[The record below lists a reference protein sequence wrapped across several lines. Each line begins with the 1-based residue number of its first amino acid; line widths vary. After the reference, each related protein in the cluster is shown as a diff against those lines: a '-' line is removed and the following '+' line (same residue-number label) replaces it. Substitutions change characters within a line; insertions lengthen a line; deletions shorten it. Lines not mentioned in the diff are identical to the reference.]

1 MAGSGDESKSA
12 PATQEAHLPGR
23 SKRRIKAPKRFDD
36 EDDLYSTSRP
46 AASESKDGQQI
57 DVEVLVR
64 RPLAPKDVCGGL
76 ANSTVFLFWPGDS
89 LWYEATIEKIRVK
102 DRAATVHYTV
112 TDEVEEVDLNEL
124 MKAKEISVVESRRP
138 PLRLGKGETVI
149 SGNGNSE
156 LDDAHHITPGTSDAD
171 DTHDDDKPL
180 QALLPEPAIAPAAEE
195 RATQIQS
202 QPQENEAHQP
212 TKKQKTASTAQSE
225 ADQEVQNDNGTLSD
239 VGGAASEQATELC
252 ALSAE
257 EWTRSMLANLVG
269 ATVPQAEPSDEPAHN
284 PDTAG
289 AAKEGHD
296 LQRHSSLPS
305 AGTAGTVRSKVMLT
319 FKESLAKAVTES
331 CELSGHGGQH
341 VASLAE
347 AVEAQLF
354 EQYGGVGKDYRAKYR
369 SLHFNLK
376 DPHNP
381 SLRRRVLVGEI
392 SPSELVCMTPNELAS
407 KELSEWRI
415 KKAAEFEKAVVV
427 DDETAA
433 KYSTAAAALL
443 QEKLRKSG
451 KVEVVGYSSTVS
463 EQTPTDTLL
472 QPAPQIEARAPT
484 SREADAEMAQV
495 PPSPEHISQNEP
507 PLSAAQTKVTGTV
520 FDTPKAVIAPGKGM
534 HVSVAAEDLQIAH
547 TEEVPGLQEFGPHSP
562 EQAASDNEA
571 AMSPSRR
578 SPSLSPC
585 LSDTPEPESESLQGI
600 LELPCSSV
608 ELGST
613 VWEGDLSVP
622 GLGVFAV
629 GVEQIGGMGDIAHLF
644 SDGCVEIKGRVG
656 NDKLEPF
663 FHDLRSSRSRTV
675 TLGIVRCLSSHD
687 HEGIMEL
694 VKQFTSK
701 NRSGVAEPGHGVE
714 VYFVSRGPLT
724 ARFCKTASHSMRRAE
739 DRRLVPANVGFGE
752 LLCITVHRKDWS
764 APDRQPRQQ
773 PPAVTGLAVAV
784 KPRNTSSDGSDE
796 HEFSPPPDSP
806 PASKCRDDTQSTVN
820 ALPSF
825 LVPLLSS
832 SETSQPADF
841 QSHPDPHGVAD
852 KPESEASGIDL
863 GNLGAL
869 AAALGVNI
877 AASEPDSVAA
887 VASGT
892 SRTVRP

>member
-1 MAGSGDESKSA
+1 
-12 PATQEAHLPGR
+12 
-23 SKRRIKAPKRFDD
+23 
-36 EDDLYSTSRP
+36 
-46 AASESKDGQQI
+46 
-57 DVEVLVR
+57 
-64 RPLAPKDVCGGL
+64 
-76 ANSTVFLFWPGDS
+76 
-89 LWYEATIEKIRVK
+89 
-102 DRAATVHYTV
+102 
-112 TDEVEEVDLNEL
+112 
-124 MKAKEISVVESRRP
+124 
-138 PLRLGKGETVI
+138 
-149 SGNGNSE
+149 
-156 LDDAHHITPGTSDAD
+156 
-171 DTHDDDKPL
+171 
-180 QALLPEPAIAPAAEE
+180 
-195 RATQIQS
+195 
-202 QPQENEAHQP
+202 
-212 TKKQKTASTAQSE
+212 
-225 ADQEVQNDNGTLSD
+225 
-239 VGGAASEQATELC
+239 
-252 ALSAE
+252 
-257 EWTRSMLANLVG
+257 
-269 ATVPQAEPSDEPAHN
+269 
-284 PDTAG
+284 
-289 AAKEGHD
+289 
-296 LQRHSSLPS
+296 
-305 AGTAGTVRSKVMLT
+305 
-319 FKESLAKAVTES
+319 
-331 CELSGHGGQH
+331 
-341 VASLAE
+341 
-347 AVEAQLF
+347 
-354 EQYGGVGKDYRAKYR
+354 
-369 SLHFNLK
+369 
-376 DPHNP
+376 
-381 SLRRRVLVGEI
+381 
-392 SPSELVCMTPNELAS
+392 
-407 KELSEWRI
+407 
-415 KKAAEFEKAVVV
+415 
-427 DDETAA
+427 
-433 KYSTAAAALL
+433 
-443 QEKLRKSG
+443 
-451 KVEVVGYSSTVS
+451 
-463 EQTPTDTLL
+463 
-472 QPAPQIEARAPT
+472 
-484 SREADAEMAQV
+484 
-495 PPSPEHISQNEP
+495 
-507 PLSAAQTKVTGTV
+507 
-520 FDTPKAVIAPGKGM
+520 
-534 HVSVAAEDLQIAH
+534 
-547 TEEVPGLQEFGPHSP
+547 
-562 EQAASDNEA
+562 
-571 AMSPSRR
+571 
-578 SPSLSPC
+578 
-585 LSDTPEPESESLQGI
+585 
-600 LELPCSSV
+600 
-608 ELGST
+608 
-613 VWEGDLSVP
+613 
-622 GLGVFAV
+622 V